1 MAIRLAISSVSRREG
16 AAAGVLDGVTP
27 GAVVLALGLPPLF
40 LHASFQPSLTLG
52 GAQAMLSD
60 FAVAA
65 VVIAALVEGLRLGF
79 GPLARGRWLWLAIGA
94 FSLWVAIAVLYGH
107 VRFGAYPWHRHGI
120 TAAKWYEYT
129 LLAPAAPLLLRG
141 RRDLELLLWS
151 LGLWSAAATLV
162 GLAQFLG
169 ADVAGGGTFGRRQG
183 SFLGSS
189 DFAALSGAALLA
201 GAVAWRTRRAQAWLL
216 VVAGTLGSILAGSL
230 AGMLGIV
237 TALVLLALRKP
248 TRARTAGLAV
258 LLAIVVAGSLA
269 IRTADLSSFHRF
281 LGGKQAYAN
290 RNKVQ
295 TEAQR
300 TTLAYI
306 GLRIWID
313 HPLLGVGWEGSRDPY
328 AFEPYVPAARRRF
341 PNQPATAFPSS
352 SRRLGVQDVYIQ
364 ALADL
369 GVVGLGALLTVFGA
383 GLVGAVRE
391 RRLIAACWLVL
402 VLWLWTAQGFVA
414 GIPLDALTWLALG
427 LSATR
432 IPQPARA

>member
-306 GLRIWID
+306 GLRIWAD
-313 HPLLGVGWEGSRDPY
+313 HPLLGVGWEGSTDPY

-341 PNQPATAFPSS
+341 PNQPATAFPSPA
-352 SRRLGVQDVYIQ
+352 RRLGVQDVYIQ

-369 GVVGLGALLTVFGA
+369 GVVGLAALLAVFGA